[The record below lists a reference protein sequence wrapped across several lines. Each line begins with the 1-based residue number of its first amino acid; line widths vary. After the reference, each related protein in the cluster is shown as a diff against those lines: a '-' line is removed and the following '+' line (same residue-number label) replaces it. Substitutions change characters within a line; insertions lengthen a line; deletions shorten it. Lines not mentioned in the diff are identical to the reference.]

1 MERPEAYQKLETIYG
16 ELGDELDRLRPRC
29 ELSGRCCKFKEYDHQ
44 LWTTPIEIDYLIE
57 NVGLPEKVD
66 HAVCPWLA
74 GGKCSVRDH
83 RMLGC
88 RIFFCDPAYEEAMGP
103 LYEKYHQKVKELHRE
118 ADVDYEYVEFI
129 KSPRLVK
136 SPPPEAQTPP
146 QE

>member
-16 ELGDELDRLRPRC
+16 ELGEELNRLRPRC

-44 LWTTPIEIDYLIE
+44 LWTTPLEIDYLIE

-88 RIFFCDPAYEEAMGP
+88 RIFFCDPAYENQMGP
-103 LYEKYHQKVKELHRE
+103 LYEKYHKRVKDLHGQ
-118 ADVDYEYVEFI
+118 ADVPYEYVEFV
-129 KSPRLVK
+129 KSDRLSPR
-136 SPPPEAQTPP
+136 
-146 QE
+146 